1 MRSFSYR
8 IKNVFYSN
16 VCIRFFMRTF
26 RIYAHLGLSIQC
38 FLMRYSKIK
47 IGGWK
52 HSYWENKPAQKLHKK
67 NVSLSLVGL
76 LMCTRVT
83 KCIHSVFESCSD
95 QVASSSTFCKVY
107 TLTPTF
113 NNNRE
118 KRGLALDGKLKHED
132 TNLASST
139 MWVLLY
145 LITTNLPICSVFT
158 LKNTYLFTYKI
169 GI

>member
-1 MRSFSYR
+1 MKKRVIVFSLFADF
-8 IKNVFYSN
+8 VMMCT
-16 VCIRFFMRTF
+16 CIR
-26 RIYAHLGLSIQC
+26 
-38 FLMRYSKIK
+38 
-47 IGGWK
+47 
-52 HSYWENKPAQKLHKK
+52 
-67 NVSLSLVGL
+67 
-76 LMCTRVT
+76 
-83 KCIHSVFESCSD
+83 SVFESCSD

-158 LKNTYLFTYKI
+158 MKNTYLFTYKI
-169 GI
+169 GILQNYKMQLRTRFTKQGKLVLERNSVKAPMGGDNSACDLQTMRTLKNTDAAR